1 MMPLA
6 PTPIVAVPSKPKIGF
21 SIDSIVGG
29 GGQSSPQQSPVHY
42 SEGSAPLSPSSD
54 ADNRLNGSPQ
64 RSPPPSPKP
73 PIMVPGIPAH
83 TLVRPSP
90 TYDPNLVPK
99 NGFLQPEMVH
109 NHQQHPFALA
119 AHFQGAAL
127 AAALTSGQHGFPQP
141 SPLATHQPRDSY
153 PLYPWLLSRHGR
165 IFPHRLHVS
174 IKIHNSGSNETNNQR
189 SVSEPNS
196 IGGPVAA
203 AAPERNVSGWRQK
216 ASLASR
222 RERIGICMANL
233 GVGSRTARR
242 TGGGVTPNEAS
253 IDSDRQGIRTESPLK
268 APLADTTCIYSI
280 NYGGLIDQEVS
291 PKDKLSRPDKFIAF
305 ISSEMAKRPDIPG
318 FLLQPFRKPKRIRT
332 AFSPSQLLKL
342 EHAFEKNHYVVGA
355 ERKQLAQSLSLTE
368 TQVNEHLVHFVA
380 RWVAQISKK
389 YLRDRSFESGYSSSH
404 GEPAGSGADCFALIA
419 TNFGDFPPPPA
430 PPPRL
435 AHAAAS
441 LSTPFA
447 YAVWI
452 RSSNSS
458 ASTLST
464 PSMGTPFRYSH
475 PDGIINGVI
484 NRASGTGWTR
494 AYRQRDRGGLARRSD
509 GAKTHSNVKHSPRPH
524 PSLTQ
529 HRPRFYRP
537 RERVR
542 SRISSGG
549 ALYLSAVVN
558 RRRSREPRK
567 HVKVWFQNRRTKHKR
582 MQQEEEAKTS
592 QGGAKGGSQG
602 GQQNNSHHVTK
613 WKQETADDGQ
623 YSEYI
628 DMDMDEECSVCRRDD
643 SANFYVPNCSLVPT
657 VAKHQIQNP
666 QQSSSR
672 QTPM

>member
-165 IFPHRLHVS
+165 IFPHRF
-174 IKIHNSGSNETNNQR
+174 
-189 SVSEPNS
+189 P
-196 IGGPVAA
+196 GG
-203 AAPERNVSGWRQK
+203 
-216 ASLASR
+216 
-222 RERIGICMANL
+222 
-233 GVGSRTARR
+233 
-242 TGGGVTPNEAS
+242 
-253 IDSDRQGIRTESPLK
+253 
-268 APLADTTCIYSI
+268 
-280 NYGGLIDQEVS
+280 
-291 PKDKLSRPDKFIAF
+291 
-305 ISSEMAKRPDIPG
+305 PDIPG

-380 RWVAQISKK
+380 RWAAQVSKN
-389 YLRDRSFESGYSSSH
+389 YLPDHSFESGYSSSH
-404 GEPAGSGADCFALIA
+404 GEPAGSGADCL
-419 TNFGDFPPPPA
+419 
-430 PPPRL
+430 
-435 AHAAAS
+435 
-441 LSTPFA
+441 
-447 YAVWI
+447 
-452 RSSNSS
+452 
-458 ASTLST
+458 
-464 PSMGTPFRYSH
+464 
-475 PDGIINGVI
+475 
-484 NRASGTGWTR
+484 
-494 AYRQRDRGGLARRSD
+494 
-509 GAKTHSNVKHSPRPH
+509 
-524 PSLTQ
+524 
-529 HRPRFYRP
+529 
-537 RERVR
+537 
-542 SRISSGG
+542 
-549 ALYLSAVVN
+549 
-558 RRRSREPRK
+558 
-567 HVKVWFQNRRTKHKR
+567 
-582 MQQEEEAKTS
+582 
-592 QGGAKGGSQG
+592 
-602 GQQNNSHHVTK
+602 
-613 WKQETADDGQ
+613 
-623 YSEYI
+623 
-628 DMDMDEECSVCRRDD
+628 
-643 SANFYVPNCSLVPT
+643 
-657 VAKHQIQNP
+657 
-666 QQSSSR
+666 
-672 QTPM
+672 